1 MIKAYFY
8 NLFLKSLIYLIII
21 FSSSC
26 TDDTTDETETSKKLR
41 TSRSGNLKNYDNS
54 PLIDDKNADLIKKHE
69 QFNNFYKDSCGF
81 NNKNLLQTEEYTVEN
96 CFLFNLYVDINWMK
110 YFDITCDETLS
121 TNQNNSCRMY
131 IRGYVFDGLSIIAD
145 HYNKIDEP
153 IKLDVPNLRFWLT
166 QNKDN
171 ISFDNI
177 DKEQSFSV
185 IPTKSHED
193 DNFYSHYP
201 INNSVFQAVE
211 NFLQN
216 FNIDQITEQITQ
228 NNAIII
234 TVDESSDQDKKYE
247 NEPRYTAISSHEI
260 LVSFLTV
267 VSSFYKKYHQNTHHQ
282 DIFQNFSSDNIDKIT
297 KIKNNIFND
306 KSDEFTGLFRQYN
319 KFHKDLCRNVLHNYY
334 IDFDFFRSFS
344 LEYCQS
350 DLLLSVD
357 QYNEIFY
364 KKKMNE
370 QNTSQLTN

>member
-26 TDDTTDETETSKKLR
+26 TDDISI
-41 TSRSGNLKNYDNS
+41 DN
-54 PLIDDKNADLIKKHE
+54 KNADLIKKHE
-69 QFNNFYKDSCGF
+69 RRNNFYKFSCGF

-96 CFLFNLYVDINWMK
+96 CFLFNLYVDSNWMK
-110 YFDITCDETLS
+110 YFDMTCDKTLS
-121 TNQNNSCRMY
+121 TNQNNPCRMY
-131 IRGYVFDGLSIIAD
+131 IRGYIFDYLANIAD
-145 HYNKIDEP
+145 YYYKPNVID
-153 IKLDVPNLRFWLT
+153 IPNLRFWLT
-166 QNKDN
+166 QNKDK

-177 DKEQSFSV
+177 DKKRSFNV
-185 IPTKSHED
+185 TPTKSNKD

-201 INNSVFQAVE
+201 INHSVFQAV
-211 NFLQN
+211 NYFLQN
-216 FNIDQITEQITQ
+216 FNIDQITQ

-267 VSSFYKKYHQNTHHQ
+267 VSSFYKKYHQNTQ
-282 DIFQNFSSDNIDKIT
+282 YQNIFQNFSSDNIDKIT

-306 KSDEFTGLFRQYN
+306 ELDEFTGLFRQYN

-334 IDFDFFRSFS
+334 IGFPEYTGSFS
-344 LEYCQS
+344 LFCRD
-350 DLLLSVD
+350 DLILSKE
-357 QYNEIFY
+357 QIN
-364 KKKMNE
+364 KKIIKEKMNK
-370 QNTSQLTN
+370 